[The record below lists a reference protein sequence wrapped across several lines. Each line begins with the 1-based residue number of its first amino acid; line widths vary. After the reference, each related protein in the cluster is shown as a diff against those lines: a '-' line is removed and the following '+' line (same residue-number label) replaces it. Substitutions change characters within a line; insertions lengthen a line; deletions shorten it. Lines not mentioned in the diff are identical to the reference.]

1 MANKS
6 IITEGFDAFRRGS
19 FENGGQNLY
28 VSKNGVLQRVFQ
40 YDLNRNG
47 YVDLVFANCQNH
59 HEAAPSY
66 VYTPSGERV
75 SELPGQGSVAAMVL
89 DIDGDGYNDIVVA
102 GFYDMAAPYASS
114 DIYFGSEEGYSEK
127 YHIRI
132 PTPNST
138 DCAYG
143 DIIGCG
149 KPQLIFAMPIYKKIR
164 IFTQT
169 ERGLEWNEF
178 QDYDIE
184 AELVTLLDLDGDG
197 YDDLVVKMV
206 NKSTVTVYWGGEDG
220 INLLRKTSIT
230 PCSDEEVIKPFTK
243 ETKQSAMEKIF
254 PAPYLV
260 KAVKWNNKNCFT
272 FSNGKDV
279 VFFTATKEREIIAE
293 LKIKAPFALSCAVGD
308 LDGDGY
314 DDIALA
320 CREWDDER
328 VYQRSYIVWGGKD
341 GLDKKTR
348 TALKTLQACHAV
360 IHNGA
365 LAIAES
371 SNEPSY
377 QNDILL
383 FKNGNFD
390 EPERFIGQDSRRV
403 SLFTNPDG
411 REYLFVHNHFS
422 RSFIGFDETY
432 IYYGDKDGY
441 TPERREIVPSHCAVD
456 ALIADIDDD
465 GYAELIVGNNS
476 ENSIHLDVGHHI
488 HYFGKDGFDP
498 KRSRTVRTDVGW
510 GVCCGDID
518 RDGYLELI
526 TPCQHWKNIRI
537 FRGCDN
543 FETWYDLEL
552 PEKSSGRWPNLA
564 DINCD
569 GWLDLVVPGGKGGAV
584 IFWGSPEG
592 FSKERTTI
600 LNTPMSIN
608 VTFADL
614 TKNGYPDVII
624 GTHTETPKN
633 GRLTD
638 INPHHSFVHIYW
650 NGPSGISESRKCVL
664 RADAADSFA
673 VADFNNDGWLDI
685 FVGNYHGGKDRD
697 INSFIYWNREGH
709 FRELDRE
716 LLFTHSASG
725 CLAADF
731 NEDGYIDLA
740 VANHKVDGDHKGYS
754 TVWWNGKDGFNQAHQ
769 TNLPTSGP
777 HGMISTNIGNVLN
790 RSYNEHYIS
799 EVFDITDNCT
809 IAGITL
815 EAEIPQKTC
824 VTATVRINGGEW
836 VEPQGVKL
844 LAGDK
849 LEYRLCLYAYN
860 CLRTPRITKVTVE
873 LE

>member
-1 MANKS
+1 MAKKS
-6 IITEGFDAFRRGS
+6 IVTEGFDAFRRGN

-28 VSKNGVLQRVFQ
+28 VSKKGVLQRIFQ

-59 HEAAPSY
+59 HEAEPGY
-66 VYTPSGERV
+66 VYNLDGEKV
-75 SELPGQGSVAAMVL
+75 AELPAQGALSGMAL
-89 DIDGDGYNDIVVA
+89 DINGDGYNDIVIA
-102 GFYDMAAPYASS
+102 GRYDMAAPYASA
-114 DIYFGSEEGYSEK
+114 DVYFGSEEGYSEK

-132 PTPNST
+132 PAPQTT

-149 KPQLIFAMPIYKKIR
+149 KPQLVFAMPIYKKVR
-164 IFTQT
+164 VFTQT
-169 ERGLEWNEF
+169 ALGLEWKGF
-178 QDYDIE
+178 RDYEIE
-184 AELVTLLDLDGDG
+184 AELVTLTDLDGDG
-197 YDDLVVKMV
+197 YDDLIVKTLES
-206 NKSTVTVYWGGEDG
+206 STVTVYWGSEDG
-220 INLLRKTSIT
+220 IDILRKTEIT
-230 PCSDEEVIKPFTK
+230 PCPKEEVIKPSAR
-243 ETKQSAMEKIF
+243 ETKQSAMEKVF
-254 PAPYLV
+254 PSAYLI

-272 FSNGKDV
+272 FSNGKEV
-279 VFFTATKEREIIAE
+279 MLFTATGEREIVPE
-293 LKIKAPFALSCAVGD
+293 LRIEAPFALSCAVGD

-320 CREWDDER
+320 CREWDGER
-328 VYQRSYIVWGGKD
+328 KYQNSYIVWNGKD
-341 GLDKKTR
+341 GIDKRPR
-348 TALKTLQACHAV
+348 TVLKTLQACHAV
-360 IHNGA
+360 IHKGK

-377 QNDILL
+377 GNDILL
-383 FKNGNFD
+383 FENGRFD
-390 EPERFIGQDSRRV
+390 EPKRFAGQDTRRV
-403 SLFTNPDG
+403 ALFENCDG
-411 REYLFVHNHFS
+411 REYLFVQNHYS
-422 RSFIGFDETY
+422 RSFIGFEETY
-432 IYYGDKDGY
+432 IYYGGADGY
-441 TPERREIVPSHCAVD
+441 DEARRESVPSHCAVD
-456 ALIADIDDD
+456 AMIADIDDD

-498 KRSRTVRTDVGW
+498 QRSRTVRTDVGW
-510 GVCCGDID
+510 GVCCGDVD

-526 TPCQHWKNIRI
+526 TPCNFWKAVRI

-543 FETWYDLEL
+543 YESWYDIEL
-552 PEKSSGRWPNLA
+552 PEGSSGRWPNLA
-564 DINCD
+564 DINGD
-569 GWLDLVVPGGKGGAV
+569 GWLDLVVPGGARGAV
-584 IFWGSPEG
+584 IFWGGREG
-592 FSKERTTI
+592 FSKERSTL

-624 GTHTETPKN
+624 GTHTETPRE

-650 NGPSGISESRKCVL
+650 NGPSGISEFRKCVL

-697 INSFIYWNREGH
+697 INSFIYWNREGR

-754 TVWWNGKDGFNQAHQ
+754 TVWWNGKDGFNQARQ
-769 TNLPTSGP
+769 TNLPTCGP
-777 HGMISTNIGNVLN
+777 HGMISTNLGNVLD
-790 RSYNEHYIS
+790 RSGNEHYIS
-799 EVFDITDNCT
+799 EVFDITESCT
-809 IAGITL
+809 VRGVKLDAD
-815 EAEIPQKTC
+815 IPEKTS
-824 VTATVRINGGEW
+824 VTATVRVNGGEW
-836 VEPQGVKL
+836 VAPEGVKL
-844 LAGDK
+844 SEGDR